1 MSAKAEFARL
11 LKRAGVTPYRRVGK
25 VRVAHD
31 PRTPADTM
39 AAAVAAV
46 KRFAATLVDEWGEPT
61 AATADY
67 WKREGFK
74 PLDVCDD
81 PQPADVDPLAC
92 PVEWLVGRAARYHFR
107 LTCPA
112 PGRLLGVGIHGWDMA
127 DVRPLLPGW
136 YAAASRARVA
146 EIVAHVAATA
156 REAETEGDKRPRASV
171 SGV

>member
-31 PRTPADTM
+31 PRTPADTL

-46 KRFAATLVDEWGEPT
+46 KRFAVTLVNEWGEPT
-61 AATADY
+61 AATLDY
-67 WKREGFK
+67 WRREGFK

-81 PQPADVDPLAC
+81 PHPADVDPAAC
-92 PVEWLVGRAARYHFR
+92 PVAWLVDRAARYHFR
-107 LTCPA
+107 LTCPE
-112 PGRLLGVGIHGWDMA
+112 PGRLLGVGVGGWEMA
-127 DVRPLLPGW
+127 AVRPLLPAW
-136 YAAASRARVA
+136 YAAASRARYA
-146 EIVAHVAATA
+146 DILAHVAA
-156 REAETEGDKRPRASV
+156 REPESEGDKRPRASV